1 MDSRSAF
8 QMRASAIRESEGRA
22 DGSSTVRA
30 AGRPKAR
37 ILAVDDS
44 RDALTILRL
53 FLSAEGFEVITAC
66 DVAEALLS
74 VHEQLPDL
82 IITDYAMP
90 DRTGLDL
97 CRHLRSHRQ
106 TRHIPIV
113 LHTGTDL
120 PPTETPLYDALFA
133 KPASLA
139 QLARR
144 VRSLLA
150 AASEGVRPSQH

>member
-1 MDSRSAF
+1 
-8 QMRASAIRESEGRA
+8 MRELERRAEGSNAARP
-22 DGSSTVRA
+22 

-44 RDALTILRL
+44 PDALTILRL
-53 FLSAEGFEVITAC
+53 FLTPEGFEVITAGG
-66 DVAEALLS
+66 VAEALQR
-74 VHEQLPDL
+74 VQEQLPDL

-97 CRHLRSHRQ
+97 CRHLRSHGR

-120 PPTETPLYDALFA
+120 APTETPLYNALCA
-133 KPASLA
+133 KPANLA

-144 VRSLLA
+144 VHSLLA
-150 AASEGVRPSQH
+150 ASEGERPSQH

>member
-1 MDSRSAF
+1 
-8 QMRASAIRESEGRA
+8 MREPERRAEGSDAARP
-22 DGSSTVRA
+22 

-44 RDALTILRL
+44 PDALTILRL
-53 FLSAEGFEVITAC
+53 FLTPEGFEVITAGG
-66 DVAEALLS
+66 VAEALQR
-74 VHEQLPDL
+74 VQEQLPDL

-97 CRHLRSHRQ
+97 CRHLRSHGR

-120 PPTETPLYDALFA
+120 PPTETPLYNALCA
-133 KPASLA
+133 KPANLA

-144 VRSLLA
+144 VHSLLA
-150 AASEGVRPSQH
+150 ASEGERPSQH